1 MLLCVMVLQIKSV
14 RCEEMDKKYIENDI
28 SRIDVSDK
36 GIIIVYTKIKIYRG
50 FSLIKNGYKVRL
62 VNIRDKKIY
71 DIPIEEIT
79 SYHIYN

>member
-1 MLLCVMVLQIKSV
+1 MQYYITGIPGECEKMDIKN
-14 RCEEMDKKYIENDI
+14 IENDI
-28 SRIDVSDK
+28 GRIDVSDK
-36 GIIIVYTKIKIYRG
+36 GIIIVYTKIRIYKG

-62 VNIRDKKIY
+62 VNISDKKIY

>member
-1 MLLCVMVLQIKSV
+1 
-14 RCEEMDKKYIENDI
+14 MDKKYIENDI

-36 GIIIVYTKIKIYRG
+36 GIIIVYTKIRIYKG

-62 VNIRDKKIY
+62 VNISDKKIY

-79 SYHIYN
+79 TYNAYY